1 MEVTEQDFI
10 TIRSVIE
17 RQLAAFQQDDAP
29 GAFACATPAI
39 QEQFQNADNF
49 LRMVSMSYPAVY
61 RPRSVFFEK
70 VTTIQDNIT
79 QPVLLLAPDGIPL
92 RALYFMEK
100 QPDDSWRINGCIL
113 VSVEAENF

>member
-17 RQLAAFQQDDAP
+17 KQLAAFQQDDASI
-29 GAFACATPAI
+29 AFACATPAI

-49 LRMVSMSYPAVY
+49 MRMVSMSYPAVY

-79 QPVLLLAPDGIPL
+79 QPVLLLAPDGVPL

-100 QPDDSWRINGCIL
+100 HPDDNWRINGCIL
-113 VSVEAENF
+113 VSVEAESF

>member
-17 RQLAAFQQDDAP
+17 KQLAAFQQDDAP

-49 LRMVSMSYPAVY
+49 MRMVSMSYPAVY

-79 QPVLLLAPDGIPL
+79 QPVLLLAPDGVPL

-100 QPDDSWRINGCIL
+100 QPDDNWRINGCIL